1 DLRHRAIEQARALPA
16 ITGERVAQYMSRA
29 PLKAPGP
36 DGWTPHLMRALTAAQ
51 CQRLALIMR
60 EAELS
65 GNFPEQW
72 HVSLVVLLP
81 KSPEIERPIALMHVL
96 LKSWMLVEHAQ
107 GVDFPPLLLWGAI
120 GAYRGPR
127 LLTADGLVAPP
138 AYASRGVL
146 AGCPIAVALSKV
158 ALWPACHAVLNQPA
172 VSTADTW
179 VDDLSVD
186 FCGPN
191 PQQVAA
197 KGLRVARS
205 LFGALAE
212 EGLEVSLKKTT
223 WIASSPAVE
232 AALKKQ
238 SQGEATQVS
247 SVAKDLGVANAA
259 GRARRTQV
267 QSIRLRKGFTRGTRL
282 QTLRVNSVAHR
293 VRVSKMGSLSAAIWG
308 HQGLGISP
316 KQLRGLRSQAA
327 LAGRKQQLGSL
338 DVVFSL
344 GEGNCSDPLR
354 TVILQHWRTL
364 HKLLF
369 AHPTPEQYQR
379 LWKITWTKLASAP
392 KRWAL
397 VKGPVAAMVAYLQD
411 LGVDAS
417 DPASWRFPPG
427 SLQGTGLW
435 NFEKDTVSVA
445 PGLSSAHRVEE
456 ALCRV
461 LQYRANLRISQQDA
475 GAGAQCGIDWSVPRK
490 LLRKQAKRTN
500 QLTALRMVWQG
511 AFFTTVKGAKRQCPL
526 CKKHADLRHVLLECQ
541 WWRGKGPSPPP
552 HWHKLQQKWPAA
564 SLWLRGLPPASYVA
578 FPALTPDL
586 LLPRLSGIWQAGT
599 SVKAEGLVF
608 GTDATGTTND
618 QRTRVVAAAV
628 VACTLKDGLVTEVGR
643 ITQVLPP
650 GTSVVQGEAL
660 ALALLLRHTTGQIE
674 VTADCRPA
682 ILQAGSSTFRAA
694 HANVWEDVWEDRH
707 RLQITWHPSH
717 RTPKEYAERY
727 GSPYHWRVKL
737 NDIADQACKEAA
749 EAVPWR
755 QHAGSVAQLDELVE
769 EVNHFLANR
778 AWTLL
783 AGPVAPPLD
792 VKPRH
797 KSKGQLPP
805 KRKSQA
811 QPPPKPPQAQNRPAP
826 GGGANK
832 KQRLETLLGTA
843 HLHGHCFAWSHTNPN
858 NHSLKCSTCSLFIQQ
873 VHPTE
878 SFNRLEAQPC
888 AHRPVTDLGKFG
900 LHQSHSF
907 YNMGAVLLCTKCFAV
922 HKPGQLTP
930 FKVVQEPCE
939 GASRAHT
946 RRNAYWAQRY
956 LAETTK
962 PATLFG
968 SKGVTMATAKY
979 CSAPVQAA
987 QWTPEEMEPG
997 VLSSTSSE
1005 VMEDAPLVESIS
1017 LGEVASALQLASEEA
1032 PDAAEA
1038 PANPASPGSD
1048 TLPGSAP
1055 SPSSPAHSVS
1065 AQADQALPRE
1075 SAKAE
1080 VVDSTPPDK
1089 AAAADPGAS
1098 GSVQPNPGPETLEV
1112 ECREGLRT
1120 QWLSFVYRP
1129 EECAA
1134 ATLGRCRDQA
1144 AMSSLDTLCVWP
1156 DKGELDLGLSLSDS
1170 LRPGERRLLATAP
1183 AQGSASSVA
1192 SRPRKPVTSEDGL
1205 FCFACKQ
1212 RAPSVEHMSSHFM
1225 TSAHVQ
1231 AVRAYM
1237 AQ

>member
-1 DLRHRAIEQARALPA
+1 
-16 ITGERVAQYMSRA
+16 
-29 PLKAPGP
+29 
-36 DGWTPHLMRALTAAQ
+36 
-51 CQRLALIMR
+51 
-60 EAELS
+60 
-65 GNFPEQW
+65 
-72 HVSLVVLLP
+72 
-81 KSPEIERPIALMHVL
+81 
-96 LKSWMLVEHAQ
+96 
-107 GVDFPPLLLWGAI
+107 
-120 GAYRGPR
+120 
-127 LLTADGLVAPP
+127 
-138 AYASRGVL
+138 
-146 AGCPIAVALSKV
+146 
-158 ALWPACHAVLNQPA
+158 
-172 VSTADTW
+172 
-179 VDDLSVD
+179 
-186 FCGPN
+186 
-191 PQQVAA
+191 
-197 KGLRVARS
+197 
-205 LFGALAE
+205 
-212 EGLEVSLKKTT
+212 
-223 WIASSPAVE
+223 
-232 AALKKQ
+232 
-238 SQGEATQVS
+238 
-247 SVAKDLGVANAA
+247 
-259 GRARRTQV
+259 
-267 QSIRLRKGFTRGTRL
+267 
-282 QTLRVNSVAHR
+282 
-293 VRVSKMGSLSAAIWG
+293 MGSLSAAIWG

-379 LWKITWTKLASAP
+379 LWKITWTKLVSAP

-907 YNMGAVLLCTKCFAV
+907 YNMGLCCCALSALRCISLASSPLSKWCRSPAKGPAGPTHAATPTGPSGILPKQQNRPRCLGAKGSQWPQQSIAQSLLAPTHFCTRKKWLPAVGTAQEAWVAVPTPSAEQLLVARRQQSPRAQKNLAV
-922 HKPGQLTP
+922 CRACPATQLA
-930 FKVVQEPCE
+930 FL
-939 GASRAHT
+939 SRSP
-946 RRNAYWAQRY
+946 RFLSP
-956 LAETTK
+956 LAERFCRR
-962 PATLFG
+962 L
-968 SKGVTMATAKY
+968 
-979 CSAPVQAA
+979 QA
-987 QWTPEEMEPG
+987 
-997 VLSSTSSE
+997 LNC
-1005 VMEDAPLVESIS
+1005 
-1017 LGEVASALQLASEEA
+1017 
-1032 PDAAEA
+1032 A
-1038 PANPASPGSD
+1038 PA
-1048 TLPGSAP
+1048 L
-1055 SPSSPAHSVS
+1055 
-1065 AQADQALPRE
+1065 
-1075 SAKAE
+1075 
-1080 VVDSTPPDK
+1080 VV
-1089 AAAADPGAS
+1089 A
-1098 GSVQPNPGPETLEV
+1098 
-1112 ECREGLRT
+1112 
-1120 QWLSFVYRP
+1120 
-1129 EECAA
+1129 
-1134 ATLGRCRDQA
+1134 
-1144 AMSSLDTLCVWP
+1144 
-1156 DKGELDLGLSLSDS
+1156 
-1170 LRPGERRLLATAP
+1170 
-1183 AQGSASSVA
+1183 
-1192 SRPRKPVTSEDGL
+1192 
-1205 FCFACKQ
+1205 
-1212 RAPSVEHMSSHFM
+1212 
-1225 TSAHVQ
+1225 
-1231 AVRAYM
+1231 
-1237 AQ
+1237 